1 MNDLFRREIIV
12 GIDEVGRGP
21 LAGPVVT
28 AAVILPHA
36 IDGLADSKVLTKR
49 RREALFPVS
58 MAQALVG
65 VGAASVRE
73 IDQLNIL
80 QATLLAMRRAVSRL
94 PRGPAAL
101 TPTLALVDGNQNPGL
116 GMPTEL
122 VVKGDATVP
131 EISAA
136 SIVAKV
142 VRDRLMQKLAQ
153 RHPRYG
159 WDSNVG
165 YGAQQHRDAMAE
177 HGVTAHHRRSFAP
190 LRGWLESENF
200 VA

>member
-1 MNDLFRREIIV
+1 MKDLLATEIIA

-28 AAVILPHA
+28 AAVILLHP
-36 IDGLADSKVLTKR
+36 INGLADSKILTKR
-49 RREALFPVS
+49 RREELYPVIMS
-58 MAQALVG
+58 QALVG
-65 VGAASVRE
+65 IGAASVRE

-80 QATLLAMRRAVSRL
+80 QATLLAMRRSVARL
-94 PRGPAAL
+94 PR

-116 GMPTEL
+116 GIRTEL
-122 VVKGDATVP
+122 VIKGDATVP

-142 VRDRLMQKLAQ
+142 VRDRLMRKLAQ
-153 RHPRYG
+153 RHPFYG
-159 WDSNVG
+159 WESNVG
-165 YGAQQHRDAMAE
+165 YGAKLHRQAMADI
-177 HGVTAHHRRSFAP
+177 GVTAHHRRSFAP
-190 LRGWLESENF
+190 LRHWLESDTS